1 MHLILND
8 EALAEIVEIRAW
20 LRNQSAQREAAFL
33 AEIERGFNQLRTFP
47 WSGAS
52 YLRQTR
58 KLLIDRGMFLI
69 VHIVGDDH
77 ILVLHVAHT
86 SRKPGYWLEEK

>member
-1 MHLILND
+1 
-8 EALAEIVEIRAW
+8 
-20 LRNQSAQREAAFL
+20 
-33 AEIERGFNQLRTFP
+33 
-47 WSGAS
+47 
-52 YLRQTR
+52 
-58 KLLIDRGMFLI
+58 MFLI